1 MLEASGLISVYC
13 DFINRVPCRSNQ
25 TPSASPTFMVASMSI
40 GARAERPLGLHRGA
54 RPAAVPA
61 PASAAFC
68 YVVDL
73 AHGFVELL
81 DPKALLFAERINV
94 GHDNGDTLES
104 NAPFGQ

>member
-13 DFINRVPCRSNQ
+13 AFINRVPCRSNQ
-25 TPSASPTFMVASMSI
+25 TPSASPTFTVASVSI
-40 GARAERPLGLHRGA
+40 GARGERPLGLHRGA

-61 PASAAFC
+61 PPAPRYF
-68 YVVDL
+68 VDL

-81 DPKALLFAERINV
+81 DPKALLFAARINV
-94 GHDNGDTLES
+94 RHDSGDTLES